1 MSVNWISALSCAR
14 FITDRTSLEPPE
26 DYNQDICVM
35 DADGDDVENL
45 TETEGVFENYPA
57 WGPEAE

>member
-1 MSVNWISALSCAR
+1 MCENQG
-14 FITDRTSLEPPE
+14 SLPEPPK

-35 DADGDDVENL
+35 NADGDDVLNL

-57 WGPEAE
+57 WGPLDE